1 MNSDLRSSVFRNGTH
16 SKVGIAL
23 AEVKIVLKFGFFE
36 FGFRNCAHPKTE
48 KLFRELISIG
58 KCGQIKAIIEK

>member
-1 MNSDLRSSVFRNGTH
+1 MNSELRSSLFRNGTH

-36 FGFRNCAHPKTE
+36 FGFGNCAHSKIE
-48 KLFRELISIG
+48 KLFRALISIRN
-58 KCGQIKAIIEK
+58 CG

>member
-1 MNSDLRSSVFRNGTH
+1 MNSELRSSVFRNGTH

-36 FGFRNCAHPKTE
+36 FVSRNCAHSK
-48 KLFRELISIG
+48 IG
-58 KCGQIKAIIEK
+58 KFFIA

>member
-36 FGFRNCAHPKTE
+36 FGFRNCAHS
-48 KLFRELISIG
+48 KLFRE
-58 KCGQIKAIIEK
+58 